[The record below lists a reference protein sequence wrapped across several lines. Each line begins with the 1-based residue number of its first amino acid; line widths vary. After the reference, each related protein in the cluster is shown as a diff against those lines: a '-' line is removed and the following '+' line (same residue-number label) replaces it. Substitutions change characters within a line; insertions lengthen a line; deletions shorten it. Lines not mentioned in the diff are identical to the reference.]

1 MQYELFYL
9 VGASKEAELPK
20 IKTEIADMVISSGAE
35 FCEKQVVEKRKM
47 AYKIKR
53 ENRGFYVAQ
62 RFNLEDAEKIQS
74 ITRKLNLYPSIL
86 RSLIARTDE
95 LPELTSREER
105 EATSKSEPKF
115 ETKKAPVAQAVRAES
130 ESKPAE
136 SKPAEMKK
144 EMQTPD
150 EQSEEKKFDEAD
162 IDKKL
167 EEILNI

>member
-9 VGASKEAELPK
+9 VGNSKEADLAK
-20 IKTEIADMVISSGAE
+20 IKAEVAEIVTSEGGVFE
-35 FCEKQVVEKRKM
+35 EKQVVEKRKM

-62 RFNLEDAEKIQS
+62 RFNLDEPEKVQDIN
-74 ITRKLNLYPSIL
+74 RKLGLYTNIV
-86 RSLIARTDE
+86 RGIIVRTDD

-105 EATSKSEPKF
+105 EAKATREVKTEVKKPVKVEAKVSAPKVAPVTESKAE
-115 ETKKAPVAQAVRAES
+115 ETAPVEKAPEKVE
-130 ESKPAE
+130 KL
-136 SKPAEMKK
+136 
-144 EMQTPD
+144 D
-150 EQSEEKKFDEAD
+150 EED